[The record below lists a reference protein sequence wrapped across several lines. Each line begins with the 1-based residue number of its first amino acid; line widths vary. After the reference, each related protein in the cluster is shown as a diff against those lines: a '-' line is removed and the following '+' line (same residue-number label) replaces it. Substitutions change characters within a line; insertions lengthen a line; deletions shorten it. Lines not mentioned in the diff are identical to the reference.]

1 MHVFQVNYVQPY
13 FLLLKKILEL
23 ISRHDSVTINYGD
36 KIHFKICFLISRL
49 PSRPLARLAVEATH
63 VKMERTLRHCF
74 PKITHHHASNAS
86 VYLVTLENS
95 VKTWLDHVVV
105 TTMAVEFQENT
116 RFSTITWFFSMS
128 SVILI

>member
-1 MHVFQVNYVQPY
+1 MIQ
-13 FLLLKKILEL
+13 LL
-23 ISRHDSVTINYGD
+23 YGD
-36 KIHFKICFLISRL
+36 RIHFKICFLISRL

-63 VKMERTLRHCF
+63 VKMEGTLRHCF
-74 PKITHHHASNAS
+74 PKITHHHGSNAS

-105 TTMAVEFQENT
+105 TTMAVEFLENT